1 MIASN
6 SVLGIIFAN
15 MHDSTVSDLTKQRTM
30 GSVLFGGRYRM
41 IDFPLSNMV
50 NSGIHEVGVITKAN
64 YQSLL
69 DHVGSGREWDLSGK
83 KGGLHL
89 LPPFGHV
96 GSGIYRGR
104 IEALDGA
111 WNFIE
116 HSQAEYVLLS
126 DCDTV
131 TTIDYRPAI
140 ESHIESNADITAIYS
155 KGFYNSAK
163 NQSATVFGMDETG
176 RVNDVMINPQMI
188 GECNIG
194 LNMFIMSK
202 PFLKK
207 IVKEAMS
214 RSLYSFRRNILQ
226 GKKDEFKI
234 MGYEHTGYYSKID
247 SLNSYYESNMALL
260 DTEIRKKLFKQ
271 SAPIYTKVRDNG
283 PVKYGLESKI
293 NNSLIADGCIIEGTV
308 ENCVLFRGVKVG
320 KNTVVKNCILMQNTI
335 VEDDCNLN
343 YVITDK
349 NVQVG
354 KGRVITGSETYP
366 LFIGKN
372 ATI

>member
-1 MIASN
+1 
-6 SVLGIIFAN
+6 
-15 MHDSTVSDLTKQRTM
+15 
-30 GSVLFGGRYRM
+30 
-41 IDFPLSNMV
+41 
-50 NSGIHEVGVITKAN
+50 
-64 YQSLL
+64 
-69 DHVGSGREWDLSGK
+69 
-83 KGGLHL
+83 
-89 LPPFGHV
+89 
-96 GSGIYRGR
+96 
-104 IEALDGA
+104 
-111 WNFIE
+111 
-116 HSQAEYVLLS
+116 
-126 DCDTV
+126 
-131 TTIDYRPAI
+131 
-140 ESHIESNADITAIYS
+140 
-155 KGFYNSAK
+155 
-163 NQSATVFGMDETG
+163 MDETG

-293 NNSLIADGCIIEGTV
+293 NNSL
-308 ENCVLFRGVKVG
+308 
-320 KNTVVKNCILMQNTI
+320 
-335 VEDDCNLN
+335 
-343 YVITDK
+343 
-349 NVQVG
+349 
-354 KGRVITGSETYP
+354 
-366 LFIGKN
+366 
-372 ATI
+372 